1 MQSSPLLQGI
11 VGGEGG
17 GVGRVQAAG
26 VSLVELGA
34 AARLLEQGV
43 GPGVDIRQRG
53 VQLGVRVLFPVLRV
67 VVSAISSYPDVI
79 CNGKDEEGYNICLL

>member
-1 MQSSPLLQGI
+1 MVITGIFIAVDQVVQSSPLLQGI

-17 GVGRVQAAG
+17 GVALVQAAG
-26 VSLVELGA
+26 VSLVKLGA

-53 VQLGVRVLFPVLRV
+53 VQLGVRVLLPSS
-67 VVSAISSYPDVI
+67 VS
-79 CNGKDEEGYNICLL
+79 